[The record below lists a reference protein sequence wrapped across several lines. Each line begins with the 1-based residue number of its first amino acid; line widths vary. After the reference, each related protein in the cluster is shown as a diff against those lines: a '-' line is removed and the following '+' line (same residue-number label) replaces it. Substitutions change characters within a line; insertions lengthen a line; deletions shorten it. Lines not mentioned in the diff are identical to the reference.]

1 MQSIPH
7 LFVTL
12 SILNLK
18 QLVSLNPIQTDPAQI
33 YSMRWLMLF
42 GVWILYFCFGLTA
55 TSLAPLV
62 RPITQELNMNYTE
75 MGRVLGSWQLIYI
88 FTALPCG
95 TFIDRIGL
103 RTSLLISAVL
113 IGLSCLSRSFAQ
125 GPISLLIAVAFF
137 GLGGPLISIGAPKLI
152 SIWFKGR
159 ERGLAMGIYMTGL
172 TAGVVTAL
180 SITNS
185 IVMPWMDG
193 DWREVLKIY
202 SYLVF
207 LSGLIWIIISA
218 NQESRCMEES
228 FRNIERPPQI
238 QVFKELFNLVPVR
251 ILLLMGIGVFIY
263 NHALSNW
270 MHEILMTHGA
280 DSVKAGY
287 MSSVPTLIGI
297 AGVLLIPRMAVSSI
311 RTQIL
316 SVLFIFAGVAVLL
329 LKSSSIPII
338 LTGLV
343 LIGITQGSMM
353 AILLLILMEI
363 PQVGARYTGS
373 AGGMFFAAAEVGGVL
388 GPLSLGFLYN
398 TEKSFQSGLNML
410 SMVCLMLLVL
420 AFILKLM
427 LNRELI
433 QSKSNSEF

>member
-1 MQSIPH
+1 
-7 LFVTL
+7 
-12 SILNLK
+12 
-18 QLVSLNPIQTDPAQI
+18 
-33 YSMRWLMLF
+33 MRWLMLF
-42 GVWILYFCFGLTA
+42 GVWVLYFCFGLTA

-62 RPITQELNMNYTE
+62 RPITQELNMNYTQ

-125 GPISLLIAVAFF
+125 GPITLLIAVAFF

-185 IVMPWMDG
+185 IVLPWMDG

-202 SYLVF
+202 SYMVF

-218 NQESRCMEES
+218 NQESRYMEES
-228 FRNIERPPQI
+228 FRNLERPPQI

-263 NHALSNW
+263 IHALSNW

-287 MSSVPTLIGI
+287 MASVPTLIGI
-297 AGVLLIPRMAVSSI
+297 VGVLLIPRMAVSSI
-311 RTQIL
+311 RIQIL

>member
-1 MQSIPH
+1 
-7 LFVTL
+7 
-12 SILNLK
+12 
-18 QLVSLNPIQTDPAQI
+18 
-33 YSMRWLMLF
+33 MLF

-55 TSLAPLV
+55 YSLAPLV
-62 RPITQELNMNYTE
+62 RPITQELNMTYSE

-95 TFIDRIGL
+95 TFIDRVGL

-113 IGLSCLSRSFAQ
+113 IGLSCLSRGFAQ
-125 GPISLLIAVAFF
+125 GPLTLLIAVAFF

-159 ERGLAMGIYMTGL
+159 ERGLAMGLYITGL

-185 IVMPWMDG
+185 IIMPWMDG

-202 SYLVF
+202 SYLGF
-207 LSGLIWIIISA
+207 FSGLIWIIISA
-218 NQESRCMEES
+218 NPESRDMEER
-228 FRNIERPPQI
+228 FRNIDMPPQI

-251 ILLLMGIGVFIY
+251 ILLLMGIGIFIY

-287 MSSVPTLIGI
+287 LASVPTLIGI
-297 AGVLLIPRMAVSSI
+297 AGVLLIPRMAVSNI
-311 RTQIL
+311 RIQIL
-316 SVLFIFAGVAVLL
+316 SVLFIFAGTAVLL

-338 LTGLV
+338 ITGLV
-343 LIGITQGSMM
+343 LKGITQGSMM
-353 AILLLILMEI
+353 AILLLIMMEI

-388 GPLSLGFLYN
+388 GPLSLGLLYD

-410 SMVCLMLLVL
+410 SMVCLMLLAL
-420 AFILKLM
+420 ALIFKLM
-427 LNRELI
+427 LNRKLT
-433 QSKSNSEF
+433 QSKSNSKS

>member
-1 MQSIPH
+1 
-7 LFVTL
+7 
-12 SILNLK
+12 
-18 QLVSLNPIQTDPAQI
+18 
-33 YSMRWLMLF
+33 MRWLMLF

-55 TSLAPLV
+55 YSLAPLV
-62 RPITQELNMNYTE
+62 RPITQELNMNYAE

-95 TFIDRIGL
+95 SFIDRVGL

-113 IGLSCLSRSFAQ
+113 IGLSCLTRSFAH
-125 GPISLLIAVAFF
+125 GPFTLLIAVASF

-159 ERGLAMGIYMTGL
+159 ERGLAMGLYITGL

-185 IVMPWMDG
+185 VVMPWMDG
-193 DWREVLKIY
+193 EWREVLKIY

-207 LSGLIWIIISA
+207 LSGLIWIFISA
-218 NQESRCMEES
+218 NQESREMEES
-228 FRNIERPPQI
+228 LRNIERPPQI
-238 QVFKELFNLVPVR
+238 QVFRELFNLAPVR
-251 ILLLMGIGVFIY
+251 ILLLLGIGIFIY

-270 MHEILMTHGA
+270 LHEILMTHGV
-280 DSVKAGY
+280 DSVMAGY
-287 MSSVPTLIGI
+287 LASVPTLIGI
-297 AGVLLIPRMAVSSI
+297 AGVLMIPRLAVSDI
-311 RTQIL
+311 RIQIL
-316 SVLFIFAGVAVLL
+316 SVLFIFAGTAVLL

-338 LTGLV
+338 LTGLI
-343 LIGITQGSMM
+343 LKGITQGSMM
-353 AILLLILMEI
+353 AIIFLIMMEI

-388 GPLSLGFLYN
+388 GPLSLGLLYD
-398 TEKSFQSGLNML
+398 TEKNFQSGLNML

-427 LNRELI
+427 LKRELT
-433 QSKSNSEF
+433 QNKFSSKS

>member
-1 MQSIPH
+1 
-7 LFVTL
+7 
-12 SILNLK
+12 
-18 QLVSLNPIQTDPAQI
+18 
-33 YSMRWLMLF
+33 MRWLMLF

-55 TSLAPLV
+55 YSLAQLV
-62 RPITQELNMNYTE
+62 RPITQELNMTYSE
-75 MGRVLGSWQLIYI
+75 MGRVLGSWLLIYI

-95 TFIDRIGL
+95 TFIERVGL
-103 RTSLLISAVL
+103 RNSLLISAVL
-113 IGLSCLSRSFAQ
+113 IGLSCLSRGFAQ
-125 GPISLLIAVAFF
+125 GPLTLLIAVAFF

-152 SIWFKGR
+152 SLWFKGR
-159 ERGLAMGIYMTGL
+159 ERGLAMGLYITGL

-185 IVMPWMDG
+185 IIMPWMDG

-202 SYLVF
+202 SYLGF
-207 LSGLIWIIISA
+207 FSGLIWIIISA
-218 NQESRCMEES
+218 NPESRDMEER
-228 FRNIERPPQI
+228 FRNIDMPPQI

-251 ILLLMGIGVFIY
+251 ILLLMGIGIFIY

-287 MSSVPTLIGI
+287 LASVPTLIGI
-297 AGVLLIPRMAVSSI
+297 AGVLLITRMAVSNI
-311 RTQIL
+311 RIQIL
-316 SVLFIFAGVAVLL
+316 SVLFIFAGTAVLL

-338 LTGLV
+338 ITGLV
-343 LIGITQGSMM
+343 LKGITQGSMM
-353 AILLLILMEI
+353 AILLLIMMEI
-363 PQVGARYTGS
+363 PQIGTRYTGS

-388 GPLSLGFLYN
+388 GPLSLGLLYD

-427 LNRELI
+427 LNRELT
-433 QSKSNSEF
+433 QSTSNCES

>member
-1 MQSIPH
+1 
-7 LFVTL
+7 
-12 SILNLK
+12 
-18 QLVSLNPIQTDPAQI
+18 
-33 YSMRWLMLF
+33 
-42 GVWILYFCFGLTA
+42 
-55 TSLAPLV
+55 
-62 RPITQELNMNYTE
+62 
-75 MGRVLGSWQLIYI
+75 
-88 FTALPCG
+88 
-95 TFIDRIGL
+95 
-103 RTSLLISAVL
+103 
-113 IGLSCLSRSFAQ
+113 
-125 GPISLLIAVAFF
+125 
-137 GLGGPLISIGAPKLI
+137 
-152 SIWFKGR
+152 
-159 ERGLAMGIYMTGL
+159 
-172 TAGVVTAL
+172 
-180 SITNS
+180 
-185 IVMPWMDG
+185 
-193 DWREVLKIY
+193 
-202 SYLVF
+202 
-207 LSGLIWIIISA
+207 
-218 NQESRCMEES
+218 MEEH

-316 SVLFIFAGVAVLL
+316 AMLFIFAGAAVLL
-329 LKSSSIPII
+329 LKSSNIPII

-343 LIGITQGSMM
+343 LKGITQGSMM

-388 GPLSLGFLYN
+388 GPLSLGFLYD

-420 AFILKLM
+420 AFILKLL
-427 LNRELI
+427 LNKELT
-433 QSKSNSEF
+433 

>member
-1 MQSIPH
+1 
-7 LFVTL
+7 
-12 SILNLK
+12 
-18 QLVSLNPIQTDPAQI
+18 
-33 YSMRWLMLF
+33 MRWLMLF

-55 TSLAPLV
+55 YSLAPLV
-62 RPITQELNMNYTE
+62 RPITQELNMNYAE

-95 TFIDRIGL
+95 SFIDRVGL

-113 IGLSCLSRSFAQ
+113 IGLSCLTRGFAQ
-125 GPISLLIAVAFF
+125 GPFTLLIAVASF

-159 ERGLAMGIYMTGL
+159 ERGLAMGLYITGL

-185 IVMPWMDG
+185 VVMPWVDG
-193 DWREVLKIY
+193 EWREVLKIY

-207 LSGLIWIIISA
+207 LSGLIWIFISA
-218 NQESRCMEES
+218 NQESREMEES
-228 FRNIERPPQI
+228 LRNIERPPQI
-238 QVFKELFNLVPVR
+238 QVFRELFNLAPVR
-251 ILLLMGIGVFIY
+251 ILLLLGIGIFIY

-270 MHEILMTHGA
+270 LHEILMTHGV
-280 DSVKAGY
+280 DSVRAGY
-287 MSSVPTLIGI
+287 LASVPTLIGI
-297 AGVLLIPRMAVSSI
+297 AGVLLIPRLAVSDI
-311 RTQIL
+311 RIQIL
-316 SVLFIFAGVAVLL
+316 SVLFIFAGTAVLL

-338 LTGLV
+338 LTGLI
-343 LIGITQGSMM
+343 LKGITQGSMM
-353 AILLLILMEI
+353 AIIFLIMMEI

-388 GPLSLGFLYN
+388 GPLSLGLLYD
-398 TEKSFQSGLNML
+398 TEKNFQSGLNML

-427 LNRELI
+427 LKRELT
-433 QSKSNSEF
+433 QNKFSSKS

>member
-1 MQSIPH
+1 
-7 LFVTL
+7 
-12 SILNLK
+12 
-18 QLVSLNPIQTDPAQI
+18 
-33 YSMRWLMLF
+33 MRWLMLF

-55 TSLAPLV
+55 YSLAPLV
-62 RPITQELNMNYTE
+62 RPITQELNMTYSE

-95 TFIDRIGL
+95 TFIDRVGL

-113 IGLSCLSRSFAQ
+113 IGLSCLSRGFAQ
-125 GPISLLIAVAFF
+125 GPLTLLIAVAFF

-152 SIWFKGR
+152 SLWFKGR
-159 ERGLAMGIYMTGL
+159 ERGLAMGLYITGL

-185 IVMPWMDG
+185 IIMPWMDG

-202 SYLVF
+202 SYLGF
-207 LSGLIWIIISA
+207 FSGLIWIIISA
-218 NQESRCMEES
+218 NPESHDMDER
-228 FRNIERPPQI
+228 FRNIDMPPQI

-251 ILLLMGIGVFIY
+251 ILLLMGIGIFIY

-287 MSSVPTLIGI
+287 LASVPTLIGI
-297 AGVLLIPRMAVSSI
+297 AGVLLIPRMAVSNI
-311 RTQIL
+311 RIQIL
-316 SVLFIFAGVAVLL
+316 SVLFIFAGTAVLL

-338 LTGLV
+338 ITGLV
-343 LIGITQGSMM
+343 LKGITQGSMM
-353 AILLLILMEI
+353 AILLLIMMEI

-388 GPLSLGFLYN
+388 GPLSLGLLYD

-420 AFILKLM
+420 AFILKLI
-427 LNRELI
+427 LNREI
-433 QSKSNSEF
+433 TQNKSNSNT

>member
-1 MQSIPH
+1 
-7 LFVTL
+7 
-12 SILNLK
+12 
-18 QLVSLNPIQTDPAQI
+18 
-33 YSMRWLMLF
+33 MRWLMLF
-42 GVWILYFCFGLTA
+42 GISILYFCFGLTA

-62 RPITQELNMNYTE
+62 RPITQELNMNYTQ

-113 IGLSCLSRSFAQ
+113 IGLSCLTRSFAE
-125 GPISLLIAVAFF
+125 GPVTLLIAVAFF

-152 SIWFKGR
+152 SLWFNGR
-159 ERGLAMGIYMTGL
+159 ERGLAMGLYITGL

-180 SITNS
+180 TITNS
-185 IVMPWMDG
+185 ILMPWMDG

-218 NQESRCMEES
+218 NQESRYMEES
-228 FRNIERPPQI
+228 FRNLERPPQI

-263 NHALSNW
+263 IHALSNW

-388 GPLSLGFLYN
+388 GPLSLGLLYD

>member
-1 MQSIPH
+1 
-7 LFVTL
+7 
-12 SILNLK
+12 
-18 QLVSLNPIQTDPAQI
+18 
-33 YSMRWLMLF
+33 MRWLMLF

-55 TSLAPLV
+55 YSLAPLV
-62 RPITQELNMNYTE
+62 RPITQELNMTYSE

-95 TFIDRIGL
+95 TFIDRVGL

-113 IGLSCLSRSFAQ
+113 IGLSCLSRGFAQ
-125 GPISLLIAVAFF
+125 GPLTLLIAVAFF

-152 SIWFKGR
+152 SLWFKGR
-159 ERGLAMGIYMTGL
+159 ERGLAMGLYITGL

-185 IVMPWMDG
+185 IIMPWMDG

-202 SYLVF
+202 SYLGF
-207 LSGLIWIIISA
+207 FSGLIWIIISA
-218 NQESRCMEES
+218 NPESRDMEER
-228 FRNIERPPQI
+228 FRNIDMPPQI

-251 ILLLMGIGVFIY
+251 LLLLMGIGIFIY

-287 MSSVPTLIGI
+287 LASVPTLIGI
-297 AGVLLIPRMAVSSI
+297 AGVLLIPRMAVSNI
-311 RTQIL
+311 RIQIL
-316 SVLFIFAGVAVLL
+316 SMLFIFAGTAVLL

-338 LTGLV
+338 ITGLV
-343 LIGITQGSMM
+343 LKGITQGSMM
-353 AILLLILMEI
+353 AILLLIMMEI

-373 AGGMFFAAAEVGGVL
+373 AVGMFFAAAEVGGVL
-388 GPLSLGFLYN
+388 GPLSLGLLYD
-398 TEKSFQSGLNML
+398 TEKSFQSGLSML
-410 SMVCLMLLVL
+410 GMVCLMLLVL
-420 AFILKLM
+420 ALIFKLM
-427 LNRELI
+427 LNRKLT
-433 QSKSNSEF
+433 QSKSNSKS

>member
-1 MQSIPH
+1 
-7 LFVTL
+7 
-12 SILNLK
+12 
-18 QLVSLNPIQTDPAQI
+18 
-33 YSMRWLMLF
+33 MRWLMLF
-42 GVWILYFCFGLTA
+42 GISILYFCFGLTA

-113 IGLSCLSRSFAQ
+113 IGLSCLTRSFAQ
-125 GPISLLIAVAFF
+125 GPITLLIAVAFF

-152 SIWFKGR
+152 SLWFKGR
-159 ERGLAMGIYMTGL
+159 ERGLAMGLYITGL

-185 IVMPWMDG
+185 VLMPWLDG

-207 LSGLIWIIISA
+207 LSGLIWIFISA
-218 NQESRCMEES
+218 NQESRDMEEH

-363 PQVGARYTGS
+363 PQVGAR
-373 AGGMFFAAAEVGGVL
+373 
-388 GPLSLGFLYN
+388 
-398 TEKSFQSGLNML
+398 
-410 SMVCLMLLVL
+410 
-420 AFILKLM
+420 
-427 LNRELI
+427 
-433 QSKSNSEF
+433 

>member
-1 MQSIPH
+1 
-7 LFVTL
+7 
-12 SILNLK
+12 
-18 QLVSLNPIQTDPAQI
+18 
-33 YSMRWLMLF
+33 
-42 GVWILYFCFGLTA
+42 
-55 TSLAPLV
+55 
-62 RPITQELNMNYTE
+62 MNYAE

-103 RTSLLISAVL
+103 STSLLISAVL
-113 IGLSCLSRSFAQ
+113 IGLSCLTRSFAQ
-125 GPISLLIAVAFF
+125 GPVTLLIAVAFF

-152 SIWFKGR
+152 SIWFKDR
-159 ERGLAMGIYMTGL
+159 ERGLAMGLYITGL

-185 IVMPWMDG
+185 ILMPRLDG

-218 NQESRCMEES
+218 NQESRDMEK
-228 FRNIERPPQI
+228 RLRKIDRLPQI
-238 QVFKELFNLVPVR
+238 QVFKGLFNLKPVR
-251 ILLLMGIGVFIY
+251 ILLLMGIGIFIY

-270 MHEILMTHGA
+270 MHEILITHGV

-287 MSSVPTLIGI
+287 LASVPKLIGL
-297 AGVLLIPRMAVSSI
+297 AGVLLIPRMTVSSNRI
-311 RTQIL
+311 QIL
-316 SVLFIFAGVAVLL
+316 SVLFFFAGAAVLL

-338 LTGLV
+338 ITGLI
-343 LIGITQGSMM
+343 LKGITQGSIM

-363 PQVGARYTGS
+363 PKVGVRYTGS
-373 AGGMFFAAAEVGGVL
+373 AGGMFFASAEVGGVL
-388 GPLSLGFLYN
+388 GPLSLGLLYD

-420 AFILKLM
+420 AFILKLV
-427 LNRELI
+427 LNRELT
-433 QSKSNSEF
+433 QSKSNSES

>member
-1 MQSIPH
+1 
-7 LFVTL
+7 
-12 SILNLK
+12 
-18 QLVSLNPIQTDPAQI
+18 
-33 YSMRWLMLF
+33 MRWLMLF

-55 TSLAPLV
+55 YSLAPLV
-62 RPITQELNMNYTE
+62 RPITQELNMNYAE

-95 TFIDRIGL
+95 SFIDRVGL

-113 IGLSCLSRSFAQ
+113 IGLSCLTRGFAQ
-125 GPISLLIAVAFF
+125 GPFTLLIAVAFF

-159 ERGLAMGIYMTGL
+159 ERGLAMGLYITGL

-185 IVMPWMDG
+185 VVMPWMDG
-193 DWREVLKIY
+193 EWREVLKIY

-207 LSGLIWIIISA
+207 LSGLIWIFISA
-218 NQESRCMEES
+218 NQESREMEES
-228 FRNIERPPQI
+228 LRNIERPPQI
-238 QVFKELFNLVPVR
+238 QVFRELFNLAPVR
-251 ILLLMGIGVFIY
+251 ILLLLGIGIFIY

-270 MHEILMTHGA
+270 LHEILMTHGV
-280 DSVKAGY
+280 DSVRAGY
-287 MSSVPTLIGI
+287 LASVPTLIGI
-297 AGVLLIPRMAVSSI
+297 AGVLLIPRLAVSDI
-311 RTQIL
+311 RIQIL
-316 SVLFIFAGVAVLL
+316 SVLFIFAGTAVLL

-338 LTGLV
+338 LTGLI
-343 LIGITQGSMM
+343 LKGITQGSMM
-353 AILLLILMEI
+353 AIIFLIMMEI

-388 GPLSLGFLYN
+388 GPLSLGLLYD
-398 TEKSFQSGLNML
+398 TEKNFQSGLNML

-427 LNRELI
+427 LKRELT
-433 QSKSNSEF
+433 QNKFSSKS

>member
-1 MQSIPH
+1 
-7 LFVTL
+7 
-12 SILNLK
+12 
-18 QLVSLNPIQTDPAQI
+18 
-33 YSMRWLMLF
+33 MLF

-55 TSLAPLV
+55 YSLAPLV
-62 RPITQELNMNYTE
+62 RPITQDLNMNYAE

-95 TFIDRIGL
+95 TFIDRVGL

-113 IGLSCLSRSFAQ
+113 IGLSCLTRSFAQ
-125 GPISLLIAVAFF
+125 GPVTLLIAVAFF

-159 ERGLAMGIYMTGL
+159 ERGLAMGLYITGL

-185 IVMPWMDG
+185 IILPWRDG

-207 LSGLIWIIISA
+207 LSGLIWIVISA
-218 NQESRCMEES
+218 NQESRDMEE
-228 FRNIERPPQI
+228 RLRKIDRLPQI
-238 QVFKELFNLVPVR
+238 RVFKKLFNLVPVR
-251 ILLLMGIGVFIY
+251 ILLLMGIGIFIY

-270 MHEILMTHGA
+270 MHEILMTHGV

-287 MSSVPTLIGI
+287 LASIPTLISI
-297 AGVLLIPRMAVSSI
+297 AGVLFIPRMAVSNI
-311 RTQIL
+311 RIQIL

-329 LKSSSIPII
+329 LKSNSISII
-338 LTGLV
+338 MVGLI
-343 LIGITQGSMM
+343 LKGITQGSMM

-363 PQVGARYTGS
+363 PYVGSRYTGS

-388 GPLSLGFLYN
+388 GPLSLGLLYY

-410 SMVCLMLLVL
+410 IMLCLMLLVL
-420 AFILKLM
+420 AFILKLI
-427 LNRELI
+427 LNREI
-433 QSKSNSEF
+433 TQSES

>member
-1 MQSIPH
+1 
-7 LFVTL
+7 
-12 SILNLK
+12 
-18 QLVSLNPIQTDPAQI
+18 
-33 YSMRWLMLF
+33 MLF

-55 TSLAPLV
+55 YSLAPLV
-62 RPITQELNMNYTE
+62 RPITQELNMTYSE

-95 TFIDRIGL
+95 TFIDRVGL

-113 IGLSCLSRSFAQ
+113 IGLSCLSRGFAQ
-125 GPISLLIAVAFF
+125 GPLTLLIAVAFF

-152 SIWFKGR
+152 SLWFKGR
-159 ERGLAMGIYMTGL
+159 ERGLAMGLYITGL

-185 IVMPWMDG
+185 IIMPWMDG

-202 SYLVF
+202 SYLGF
-207 LSGLIWIIISA
+207 FSGLIWIIISA
-218 NQESRCMEES
+218 NPESRDMEER
-228 FRNIERPPQI
+228 FRNIDMPPQI

-251 ILLLMGIGVFIY
+251 ILLLMGIGIFIY

-287 MSSVPTLIGI
+287 LASVPTLIGI
-297 AGVLLIPRMAVSSI
+297 AGVLLIPRMAVSNI
-311 RTQIL
+311 RIQIL
-316 SVLFIFAGVAVLL
+316 SMLFIFAGTAVLL

-338 LTGLV
+338 ITGLV
-343 LIGITQGSMM
+343 LKGITQGSMM
-353 AILLLILMEI
+353 AILLLIMMEI

-373 AGGMFFAAAEVGGVL
+373 AVGMFFAAAEVGGVL
-388 GPLSLGFLYN
+388 GPLSLGLLYD

-420 AFILKLM
+420 AFIFKLM
-427 LNRELI
+427 LNRELT
-433 QSKSNSEF
+433 QSKSNSKS

>member
-1 MQSIPH
+1 
-7 LFVTL
+7 
-12 SILNLK
+12 
-18 QLVSLNPIQTDPAQI
+18 
-33 YSMRWLMLF
+33 MLF
-42 GVWILYFCFGLTA
+42 GVWILYLCFGLTA
-55 TSLAPLV
+55 YSLAPLV
-62 RPITQELNMNYTE
+62 RPITQELNMTYSE

-95 TFIDRIGL
+95 TFIDRVGL

-113 IGLSCLSRSFAQ
+113 IGLSCLSRGFAQ
-125 GPISLLIAVAFF
+125 GPLTLLIAVAFF

-159 ERGLAMGIYMTGL
+159 ERGLAMGLYITGL
-172 TAGVVTAL
+172 TTGAVTAL

-185 IVMPWMDG
+185 VIMPWMDG

-218 NQESRCMEES
+218 NPESRDMEERL
-228 FRNIERPPQI
+228 RNIDRPPQI

-251 ILLLMGIGVFIY
+251 ILLLMGIGIFIY

-287 MSSVPTLIGI
+287 LASVPTLIGI
-297 AGVLLIPRMAVSSI
+297 AGVLLIPRMAVSNI
-311 RTQIL
+311 RIQIL
-316 SVLFIFAGVAVLL
+316 SMLFIFAGTAVLL

-338 LTGLV
+338 ITGLV
-343 LIGITQGSMM
+343 LKGITQGSMM
-353 AILLLILMEI
+353 AILLLIMMEI

-373 AGGMFFAAAEVGGVL
+373 AVGMFFAAAEVGGVL
-388 GPLSLGFLYN
+388 GPLSLGLLYD

-420 AFILKLM
+420 ALIFKLM
-427 LNRELI
+427 LNRKLT
-433 QSKSNSEF
+433 QSKSNSKS